1 MRHSRARSD
10 GRWHLT
16 MDAQQRCLLIGNSRW
31 HWAERSIA
39 ASATESWRFSHGL
52 PTQTLLDDLPSLFG
66 WAAVG
71 PVPSHPLLNSHCR
84 LGLGDIPLG
93 EKPPWLGVDRALAGW
108 GAWARAGHS
117 TSVMVVDAGTV
128 LSLTR
133 VSKTGCFSGGWLAAG
148 VSLQLRAMAEG
159 TAALQLPGHA
169 TSDLFAG
176 TDFPLDTAQAMRR
189 GVVESLVGLISQ
201 AQEKDPSSLWLCG
214 GDAPVL
220 MSALASRG
228 LAVTHAPDL
237 VMQSMVSLVSS
248 APDR

>member
-1 MRHSRARSD
+1 ME
-10 GRWHLT
+10 
-16 MDAQQRCLLIGNSRW
+16 AQQNYLLIGNSRW
-31 HWAERSIA
+31 HWAERTPAGSTA
-39 ASATESWRFSHGL
+39 VSGADTWRFSHGL
-52 PTQTLLDDLPSLFG
+52 PTQTCLDDLPSLTG

-71 PVPSHPLLNSHCR
+71 PVPSHPLLQSTCR
-84 LGLGDIPLG
+84 LGLGEIPLG
-93 EKPPWLGVDRALAGW
+93 EKPSWLGVDRALAGW
-108 GAWARAGHS
+108 GAWARAGQAS
-117 TSVMVVDAGTV
+117 SVMVVDAGTV

-133 VSKTGCFSGGWLAAG
+133 VSSTGCFAGGWLAAG

-159 TAALQLPGHA
+159 TVALQLPGYS
-169 TSDLFAG
+169 TSDLLAG
-176 TDFPLDTAQAMRR
+176 MDFPLDTAQAMRR

-220 MSALASRG
+220 MSALVSRG

-248 APDR
+248 GPDR